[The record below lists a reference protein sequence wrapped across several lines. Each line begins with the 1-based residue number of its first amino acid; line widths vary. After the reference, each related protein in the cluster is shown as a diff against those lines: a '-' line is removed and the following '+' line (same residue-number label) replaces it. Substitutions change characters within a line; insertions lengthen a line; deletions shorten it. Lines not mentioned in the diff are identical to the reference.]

1 MGPGSYTFES
11 VAGATGTLE
20 VPGKPGAEIEALR
33 ALGKGPAVTYLKVKV
48 DNRKGSAYVNMY
60 GVSVIDPEGQEY
72 KYSNADQYISAIT
85 PSDAPAETYNKFIN
99 AGNKYMEGADPGTVK
114 EFVLT
119 GPALPKEFSIV
130 RVYPSGMSDPVDALP
145 KS

>member
-1 MGPGSYTFES
+1 
-11 VAGATGTLE
+11 
-20 VPGKPGAEIEALR
+20 
-33 ALGKGPAVTYLKVKV
+33 VTYLTVKV

-60 GVSVIDPEGQEY
+60 GVSVIDPAGKEYEY
-72 KYSNADQYISAIT
+72 KPADQYINSIT
-85 PSDAPAETYNKFIN
+85 PKDAPAETYNKFIN

-119 GPALPKEFSIV
+119 GPALPKQFAIV
-130 RVYPSGMSDPVDALP
+130 RVYPSGAYDPVDALP

>member
-11 VAGATGTLE
+11 VAGATGTVE
-20 VPGKPGAEIEALR
+20 VPGKPVPEIESLR
-33 ALGKGPAVTYLKVKV
+33 ALGKGPAVTYLTVKV

-60 GVSVIDPEGQEY
+60 GVSVIDPAGKEY
-72 KYSNADQYISAIT
+72 KYTGADQYISSIT
-85 PSDAPAETYNKFIN
+85 PKDAPAVTYNKFIN

-119 GPALPKEFSIV
+119 GPALPKQFAIV
-130 RVYPSGMSDPVDALP
+130 RVYPSGAYDPVDALP